1 VVPVLSVG
9 NCRWNAFE
17 TKRRPWMATLLD
29 YLEWR
34 GDLSFDQD
42 PCNEIDGL
50 ILSILSYADFNN
62 LVPQEADSSAPSLA
76 VVAQK
81 FLEQTEETMQ
91 KETFPFFKEIP
102 EFLEKV
108 ATTRRFGEIIPIG
121 FEDQTDLDKTK
132 QFAAITFMLTP
143 QIHFVAFRGTDTSL
157 VGCKED
163 LQMSFMDEVPA
174 QIQAAIYLKRI
185 LNQLKGDFIVG
196 GHSKGGNLAVY
207 ATMNVPAK
215 HAKRIVNVYNNDGP
229 GFQSHVVESKPY
241 RDLLPKVMTFI
252 PRASIVGL
260 LFEQSGNIKVVESR
274 QVSIM
279 QHDPL
284 SWEVKGPRFLYGEGL
299 SKSTIAFS
307 NALRTWMAQVTKEE
321 RAGFVES
328 LGDLME
334 STGAKTFEELTQEK
348 LQATFA
354 VLKAYN
360 HMDKETKAN
369 LKKLLELFF
378 KESGKS
384 IREVIKDEIEQLLP
398 RKNETKTEITQ
409 KQKSEKTR

>member
-1 VVPVLSVG
+1 
-9 NCRWNAFE
+9 
-17 TKRRPWMATLLD
+17 MAKLLD

-42 PCNEIDGL
+42 PCNEIDSL

-62 LVPQEADSSAPSLA
+62 LVPQKADSSASPLA
-76 VVAQK
+76 EVAEK
-81 FLEQTEETMQ
+81 FLEQIEKTEQGETIG
-91 KETFPFFKEIP
+91 FFEEIP
-102 EFLEKV
+102 EFFKKV
-108 ATTRRFGEIIPIG
+108 AATRRYGEIIPIG

-132 QFAAITFMLTP
+132 QFAAITFVLTP
-143 QIHFVAFRGTDTSL
+143 QTHFVAFRGTDTSL
-157 VGCKED
+157 VGWKED

-174 QIQAAIYLKRI
+174 QNQAVIYLERM
-185 LNQLKGDFIVG
+185 LNQLKGDIIIG

-207 ATMNVPAK
+207 AAMKVPK
-215 HAKRIVNVYNNDGP
+215 RHAKRIVNVYNNDGP
-229 GFQSHVVESKPY
+229 GFQAHVVESKPY
-241 RDLLPKVMTFI
+241 QDLLPKIKTFI

-260 LFEQSGNIKVVESR
+260 LLEQSGNFKVVESR
-274 QVSIM
+274 QISIM

-284 SWEVKGPRFLYGEGL
+284 SWAVKGPRFLYEDGL

-321 RAGFVES
+321 RAVFVES

-334 STGAKTFEELTQEK
+334 STGARTLEELTQEK
-348 LQATFA
+348 LQSTFA
-354 VLKAYN
+354 ILKAYN
-360 HMDKETKAN
+360 HMDKEAKAN

-398 RKNETKTEITQ
+398 KKNETKTTIT
-409 KQKSEKTR
+409 QKSEKAH